1 MPLLALEQQLLSM
14 RAKAS
19 SALGHR
25 QGEDPEATREWQLV
39 KVILDFKLT
48 VLMLRSVLGF
58 FFVCF
63 SSFPSLAGSSSG
75 SPKWTPGVSDTLW
88 LWLHFIFLSSYAVAV
103 LQLIYLKGGG
113 KDFCKSRA
121 GSVLPLT
128 TWKNSIEDKTVHLKN
143 MYTAF
148 TVLLPLLV

>member
-1 MPLLALEQQLLSM
+1 MPLLALEQQLLSV

-58 FFVCF
+58 FFFVF
-63 SSFPSLAGSSSG
+63 
-75 SPKWTPGVSDTLW
+75 
-88 LWLHFIFLSSYAVAV
+88 
-103 LQLIYLKGGG
+103 
-113 KDFCKSRA
+113 
-121 GSVLPLT
+121 
-128 TWKNSIEDKTVHLKN
+128 HL
-143 MYTAF
+143 F
-148 TVLLPLLV
+148 LPLLAAAQVHQSGLLVYLILYGSGCISSFFLHLL

>member
-1 MPLLALEQQLLSM
+1 MPLLALEQQLLSV

-58 FFVCF
+58 FLFAF
-63 SSFPSLAGSSSG
+63 
-75 SPKWTPGVSDTLW
+75 
-88 LWLHFIFLSSYAVAV
+88 
-103 LQLIYLKGGG
+103 
-113 KDFCKSRA
+113 
-121 GSVLPLT
+121 
-128 TWKNSIEDKTVHLKN
+128 HL
-143 MYTAF
+143 F
-148 TVLLPLLV
+148 LPLLAAAQVHQSGLLVYLILYGSGCISSFFLHLL

>member
-58 FFVCF
+58 FLFVF
-63 SSFPSLAGSSSG
+63 
-75 SPKWTPGVSDTLW
+75 
-88 LWLHFIFLSSYAVAV
+88 
-103 LQLIYLKGGG
+103 
-113 KDFCKSRA
+113 
-121 GSVLPLT
+121 
-128 TWKNSIEDKTVHLKN
+128 HL
-143 MYTAF
+143 F
-148 TVLLPLLV
+148 LPLLAAAQVHQSGLLVYLILYGSGCISSFFLHLL

>member
-58 FFVCF
+58 FCLFF
-63 SSFPSLAGSSSG
+63 IFSFPC
-75 SPKWTPGVSDTLW
+75 WQ
-88 LWLHFIFLSSYAVAV
+88 
-103 LQLIYLKGGG
+103 QL
-113 KDFCKSRA
+113 R
-121 GSVLPLT
+121 
-128 TWKNSIEDKTVHLKN
+128 
-143 MYTAF
+143 F
-148 TVLLPLLV
+148 TKVDSWCI